1 MIDKQEVLLRLACSA
16 LQGGMDADEVIEGVD
31 VEGDLGILLKLYTHR
46 ASMLTM
52 MIQIIMYQLLRLING
67 YSS

>member
-31 VEGDLGILLKLYTHR
+31 IEGDLWYIAQTIYPQSFHVDDDDSDYDVSTTKTY
-46 ASMLTM
+46 
-52 MIQIIMYQLLRLING
+52 
-67 YSS
+67 

>member
-31 VEGDLGILLKLYTHR
+31 VEGDLWYIAQTIYPQSFHVDDDDSDYNVSTTKTY
-46 ASMLTM
+46 
-52 MIQIIMYQLLRLING
+52 
-67 YSS
+67 